1 LGRGFCEHHPVG
13 SGKPTFITDEEKD
26 MTSLTLLENGQN
38 AVVRNL
44 TGGQRFIS
52 RASAMGFTPD
62 TPVTMMQNLGR
73 GPVLVY
79 LRDTQVALGRG
90 EAAKIQ
96 VERRG

>member
-1 LGRGFCEHHPVG
+1 MTILG
-13 SGKPTFITDEEKD
+13 
-26 MTSLTLLENGQN
+26 SLEDGQDAIVCGLN
-38 AVVRNL
+38 
-44 TGGQRFIS
+44 GGQRFVS

-62 TPVTMMQNLGR
+62 TPVTMVQNFGR

-96 VERRG
+96 IERRGK

>member
-1 LGRGFCEHHPVG
+1 MSSLSSLEG
-13 SGKPTFITDEEKD
+13 GKTAIVCG
-26 MTSLTLLENGQN
+26 LN
-38 AVVRNL
+38 
-44 TGGQRFIS
+44 GGQRFVS

-62 TPVTMMQNLGR
+62 TPVTMVQNFGR

-96 VERRG
+96 MEGRGK

>member
-1 LGRGFCEHHPVG
+1 MATL
-13 SGKPTFITDEEKD
+13 
-26 MTSLTLLENGQN
+26 TSLENGQIA
-38 AVVRNL
+38 AVRGLN
-44 TGGQRFIS
+44 GGQRFVS

-62 TPVTMMQNLGR
+62 TPVTMVQNFGR

-96 VERRG
+96 VERREK